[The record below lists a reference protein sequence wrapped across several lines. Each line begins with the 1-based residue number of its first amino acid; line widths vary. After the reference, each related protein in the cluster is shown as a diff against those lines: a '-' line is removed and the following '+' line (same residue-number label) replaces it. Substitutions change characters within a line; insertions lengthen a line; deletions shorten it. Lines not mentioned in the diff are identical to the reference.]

1 MKDLSQPFYPQ
12 LLKALGVSF
21 QDASLLRTALT
32 HRSFGVPHN
41 ERLEFL
47 GDGVLNCAV
56 AAELYARFPDLPE
69 GDLTRLRA
77 QLVRQDALHLLA
89 TDLKLGEY
97 LRLGEGELKSGG
109 QQKPSM
115 LADAFEAIVGALYL
129 DGGFEKAAGFVSSQ
143 YAELLKNLDPAKTLK
158 DPKTRL
164 QEWLQ
169 ARRYALPK
177 YTVQETTGA
186 PHAQQF
192 SVLCELT
199 RPKLQSVG
207 FGASRRQAEQI
218 AAGLLLDKL
227 EAHPA

>member
-1 MKDLSQPFYPQ
+1 MS
-12 LLKALGVSF
+12 ALGVSF

-89 TDLKLGEY
+89 MGLKLGEY
-97 LRLGEGELKSGG
+97 LQLGEGELRSGG

-129 DGGFEKAAGFVSSQ
+129 DGGFEKAAAFVSAQ
-143 YAELLKNLDPAKTLK
+143 YADLLTNLDPAKTLK

-177 YTVQETTGA
+177 YSLKETTGMA
-186 PHAQQF
+186 HAQQF
-192 SVLCELT
+192 SVLCELE
-199 RPKLQSVG
+199 RPRLQALGV
-207 FGASRRQAEQI
+207 ANSRRQAEQL
-218 AAGLLLDKL
+218 AASQLLEKL
-227 EAHPA
+227 EA